1 MAIIIHYHLTKG
13 VPVARYSVR
22 DDESFREAEHPR
34 ESDGQFAP
42 KGQGSTTKAPA
53 APKAAPKWT
62 KAGGGDFT
70 PPEHA
75 RLRALKV
82 PPAWTSVKLYPEHS
96 AIQVTG
102 VDVKG
107 RTQRKYS
114 AEHSEKAA
122 AEKFARLKSFNAVV
136 GNIVTSASSDMNNSR
151 LAPVTRDAAAVVK
164 LIALTGFRIGSERDT
179 GADKQAYGASTLT
192 REHVQVKGDTIT
204 FNFTGKK
211 GVEQSKTITDAGLAK
226 YVRGRIGTKE
236 DRLRHYDA
244 KLFNASPMAIRSYL
258 KSRGG
263 TEFKPKDFRTW
274 NGTNAA
280 LKVISTMPVP
290 KDEKEFARQRLEV
303 GKAVAKHLGNTP
315 IVALAAYIDPAVFGQ
330 WRH

>member
-22 DDESFREAEHPR
+22 DDDTFREAEHPR
-34 ESDGQFAP
+34 EPDGQFAP

-70 PPEHA
+70 PAEHA

-136 GNIVTSASSDMNNSR
+136 GTIVTSASSDMNNSR

-179 GADKQAYGASTLT
+179 GADKQAYGASTLKP
-192 REHVQVKGDTIT
+192 EHVKVKGNDIT
-204 FNFTGKK
+204 FAFTGKK
-211 GVEQSKTITDAGLAK
+211 GVEQGKTITDAGLAK
-226 YVRGRIGTKE
+226 YIRSRRGQE
-236 DRLRHYDA
+236 

-290 KDEKEFARQRLEV
+290 KNEKEFARQRLEV